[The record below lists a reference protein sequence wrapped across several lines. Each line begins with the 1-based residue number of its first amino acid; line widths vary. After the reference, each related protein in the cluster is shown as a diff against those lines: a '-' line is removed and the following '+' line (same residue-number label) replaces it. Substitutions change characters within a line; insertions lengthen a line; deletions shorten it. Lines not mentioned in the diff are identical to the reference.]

1 MKTFLTILKKY
12 SIFIIL
18 LIVFAYG
25 IFCVDLF
32 VKPRNLYNLMLNTC
46 LYGIPAIGMT
56 FIMLTG
62 NIDLSIGRLVALC
75 AIVAC
80 MTASKIGFIPGVIIT
95 LLVGMAISYITSNII
110 TRFRIDPLITTL
122 GIQVIIEGFS
132 LIICKDQTMKNTNEV
147 LRGLFGYK
155 LFGILPMPLILFGVL
170 LALSLFVTRSTK
182 FGLNI
187 YVAGG
192 NKEAGKLSGIDIG
205 KLQRMCW
212 VVAGACAAIGGIV
225 LASRVNSGSTILG
238 NTLNLTTIASCVVGG
253 ISFSG
258 GKGNHLRM
266 VAGVLVMQSL
276 SNIMALK
283 GMVGSAQTMITG
295 LVLVGVLIL
304 DRYTQY
310 SKKKL

>member
-1 MKTFLTILKKY
+1 MKRVIDFLKKY

-18 LIVFAYG
+18 FAIFLYG
-25 IFCVDLF
+25 ALGVNLF
-32 VKPRNLYNLMLNTC
+32 INPKNLYNLMLNTC

-75 AIVAC
+75 TIVAC
-80 MTASKIGFIPGVIIT
+80 MSASSLGFPLAIVIT
-95 LLVGMAISYITSNII
+95 LAVGASVSYATGRLITH
-110 TRFRIDPLITTL
+110 FHIDPLITTL
-122 GIQVIIEGFS
+122 GIQVIIEGSS
-132 LIICKDQTMKNTNEV
+132 LILCNDQTMRNSNEMLKN
-147 LRGLFGYK
+147 LFR
-155 LFGILPMPLILFGVL
+155 LNVFGILPMPLLIFGVM
-170 LALSLFVTRSTK
+170 LAASLFLTHYTR

-192 NKEAGKLSGIDIG
+192 NREAGKLSGIHIA
-205 KLQRMCW
+205 KLQRLCW
-212 VVAGACAAIGGIV
+212 LIAGVCAAIGGIV

-266 VAGVLVMQSL
+266 LAGVLVIQTL
-276 SNIMALK
+276 SNIMSLK
-283 GMVGSAQTMITG
+283 GLVGSTQSMITG
-295 LVLVGVLIL
+295 LVLVLVLIL

-310 SKKKL
+310 SKAKS